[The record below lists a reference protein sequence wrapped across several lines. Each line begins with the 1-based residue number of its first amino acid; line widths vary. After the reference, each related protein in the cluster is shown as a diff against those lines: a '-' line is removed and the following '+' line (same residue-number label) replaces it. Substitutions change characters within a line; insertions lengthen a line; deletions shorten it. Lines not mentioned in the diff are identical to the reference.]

1 METVARKFKFCF
13 LESAGIFF
21 HIFFKKL
28 FIVIIYL
35 SIYLAAWGL
44 SCSMQAL

>member
-1 METVARKFKFCF
+1 METVTSKFKFCF

-21 HIFFKKL
+21 HFFFKL
-28 FIVIIYL
+28 FIFIIYL

-44 SCSMQAL
+44 GCSMQAL